1 MAQVIATNT
10 LSQMT
15 QNNLDK
21 SQKAQNQAIERLSSG
36 QRINSAKDDAAG
48 LAISDRMTS
57 QVNGLKQANRNAND
71 GMAMAQTAESA
82 LSSVTENLQR
92 IRDLTV
98 QAKNGTYTKEDR
110 QSINNEI
117 DARLDE
123 IDLIGKDTSFNGQ
136 QLLGTTGTVDASK
149 GTNDGAPFMGK
160 PFDATSGSK
169 IDLQI
174 GAFDGQTITLNLT
187 DVRGIAKTLK
197 GNQSVSMDDL
207 GHVDIS
213 AGNKLID
220 KDGNVATGAL
230 ALIDQQIHSIDS
242 TRSTLGAQQNRLE
255 STVESNSAAATNLS
269 SARSQISDADYAS
282 EVSAMSTA
290 QILQQAGQ
298 NVLSQANQVPQ
309 NVLSLL
315 KS

>member
-71 GMAMAQTAESA
+71 GMSMAQTAESA

-92 IRDLTV
+92 VRDLTV

-117 DARLDE
+117 NARLEE
-123 IDLIGKDTSFNGQ
+123 IDRIGKDTSFNGQ
-136 QLLGTTGTVDASK
+136 QLLGTNDAATFGGQK
-149 GTNDGAPFMGK
+149 
-160 PFDATSGSK
+160 FDATSGSK

-174 GAFDGQTITLNLT
+174 GAFDGQTISLNLT

-197 GNQSVSMDDL
+197 GTATDGGNTLIKADGTVDDKAL
-207 GHVDIS
+207 S
-213 AGNKLID
+213 SID
-220 KDGNVATGAL
+220 A
-230 ALIDQQIHSIDS
+230 QIHSIDS

>member
-10 LSQMT
+10 LSQLT

-71 GMAMAQTAESA
+71 GMSMAQTAESA
-82 LSSVTENLQR
+82 LSAVTDNLQR
-92 IRDLTV
+92 VRELVV
-98 QAKNGTYTKEDR
+98 QAKNGTYTDEDR

-117 DARLDE
+117 DARLQEVDR
-123 IDLIGKDTSFNGQ
+123 IGKDTTFNGK
-136 QLLGTTGTVDASK
+136 QLLGSSDTTYSGTAL
-149 GTNDGAPFMGK
+149 
-160 PFDATSGSK
+160 TSDQLTTK
-169 IDLQI
+169 LQI
-174 GAFDGQTITLNLT
+174 GAFDGQTIDLKMT
-187 DVRGIAKTLK
+187 DVRSAASTLK
-197 GNQSVSMDDL
+197 GGNDQTVAGNALIS
-207 GHVDIS
+207 S
-213 AGNKLID
+213 AGVVSDSALTTID
-220 KDGNVATGAL
+220 A
-230 ALIDQQIHSIDS
+230 QIKSIDS

-255 STVESNSAAATNLS
+255 STVESNAATATNLS
-269 SARSQISDADYAS
+269 AAKSQISDADYAS

-298 NVLSQANQVPQ
+298 NVLSQANSVPQ

>member
-10 LSQMT
+10 LSQLT

-71 GMAMAQTAESA
+71 GMSMAQTAESA
-82 LSSVTENLQR
+82 LGAVTDNLQR
-92 IRDLTV
+92 VRELVV
-98 QAKNGTYTKEDR
+98 QAANGTYTDEDR
-110 QSINNEI
+110 VSINNEI
-117 DARLDE
+117 DARLQEVDR
-123 IDLIGKDTSFNGQ
+123 IGKDTTFNQ
-136 QLLGTTGTVDASK
+136 RQLLGSSEATPTAALNDEQLTVK
-149 GTNDGAPFMGK
+149 
-160 PFDATSGSK
+160 
-169 IDLQI
+169 LQI
-174 GAFDGQTITLNLT
+174 GAFDGQTINLKLT
-187 DVRGIAKTLK
+187 DARTVASTLK
-197 GNQSVSMDDL
+197 GNSDYTK
-207 GHVDIS
+207 

-220 KDGNVATGAL
+220 EKGVLQPEAL
-230 ALIDQQIHSIDS
+230 KTIDAQIKTIDS

-255 STVESNSAAATNLS
+255 STVESNAATATNLS
-269 SARSQISDADYAS
+269 AARSQISDADYAA

-298 NVLSQANQVPQ
+298 NVLSQANSVPQ

-315 KS
+315 K

>member
-10 LSQMT
+10 LSQLT

-71 GMAMAQTAESA
+71 GMSMAQTAESA
-82 LSSVTENLQR
+82 LGAVTDNLQR
-92 IRDLTV
+92 VRELVV
-98 QAKNGTYTKEDR
+98 QAANGTYTDEDR

-117 DARLDE
+117 DARLQEVDR
-123 IDLIGKDTSFNGQ
+123 IGKDTTFNQ
-136 QLLGTTGTVDASK
+136 KQLLGNGETDYKALDPANDLTVK
-149 GTNDGAPFMGK
+149 
-160 PFDATSGSK
+160 
-169 IDLQI
+169 LQI
-174 GAFDGQTITLNLT
+174 GAFDGQTINLQLT
-187 DVRGIAKTLK
+187 DVRTVAANLK
-197 GNQSVSMDDL
+197 GAGTSFST
-207 GHVDIS
+207 
-213 AGNKLID
+213 AGNQLID
-220 KDGNVATGAL
+220 KDGKLQSGAKGAL
-230 ALIDQQIHSIDS
+230 ATLDEQIKAIDS

-255 STVESNSAAATNLS
+255 STVESNAATATNLS
-269 SARSQISDADYAS
+269 AARSQISDADYAA

-298 NVLSQANQVPQ
+298 NVLSQANSVPQ

-315 KS
+315 K

>member
-10 LSQMT
+10 LSQLT

-71 GMAMAQTAESA
+71 GMSMAQTAESA
-82 LSSVTENLQR
+82 LSAVTDNLQR
-92 IRDLTV
+92 VRELTV
-98 QAKNGTYTKEDR
+98 QAKNGTYTDEDR

-117 DARLDE
+117 DARLQEVDR
-123 IDLIGKDTSFNGQ
+123 IGKDTTFNGK
-136 QLLGTTGTVDASK
+136 QLLGSSATTYSGTAQ
-149 GTNDGAPFMGK
+149 
-160 PFDATSGSK
+160 TSDQLTTK
-169 IDLQI
+169 LQI
-174 GAFDGQTITLNLT
+174 GAFDGQTISLTLT
-187 DVRGIAKTLK
+187 DVRSTAATLK
-197 GNQSVSMDDL
+197 GGNDQTV
-207 GHVDIS
+207 
-213 AGNKLID
+213 AGN
-220 KDGNVATGAL
+220 
-230 ALIDQQIHSIDS
+230 ALIDSTGKVSDSALSTLDAQIKAIDS

-255 STVESNSAAATNLS
+255 STVESNSATATNLS
-269 SARSQISDADYAS
+269 AAKSQISDADYAS

-298 NVLSQANQVPQ
+298 NVLSQANSVPQ

-315 KS
+315 K

>member
-10 LSQMT
+10 LSQLT

-57 QVNGLKQANRNAND
+57 QVSGLKQANRNAND
-71 GMAMAQTAESA
+71 GMSMAQTAESA
-82 LSSVTENLQR
+82 LNAVTDNLQR

-98 QAKNGTYTKEDR
+98 QAKNGTYKADDR

-117 DARLDE
+117 NARLEE
-123 IDLIGKDTSFNGQ
+123 IDRIGKDTSFNGQ
-136 QLLGTTGTVDASK
+136 QLLGTSTADSFKGEDFSAS
-149 GTNDGAPFMGK
+149 
-160 PFDATSGSK
+160 SK
-169 IDLQI
+169 VDLQI

-187 DVRGIAKTLK
+187 DARSIAKDLK
-197 GNQSVSMDDL
+197 GESNVGTTSNTLVSDQ
-207 GHVDIS
+207 GVIS
-213 AGNKLID
+213 D
-220 KDGNVATGAL
+220 TAL
-230 ALIDQQIHSIDS
+230 KSIDEKIKS
-242 TRSTLGAQQNRLE
+242 IDNTRSTLGAQQNRLE
-255 STVESNSAAATNLS
+255 STVESNAATATNL
-269 SARSQISDADYAS
+269 AAAKSQISDADYAS
-282 EVSAMSTA
+282 EVSSMSTA

-298 NVLSQANQVPQ
+298 NVLSQANSVPQ

-315 KS
+315 K

>member
-10 LSQMT
+10 LSQLT

-71 GMAMAQTAESA
+71 GMSMAQTAESA
-82 LSSVTENLQR
+82 LSAVTDNLQR
-92 IRDLTV
+92 VRELTV
-98 QAKNGTYTKEDR
+98 QAKNGTYTDEDR

-117 DARLDE
+117 DARLQEVDR
-123 IDLIGKDTSFNGQ
+123 IGKDTTFNGK
-136 QLLGTTGTVDASK
+136 QLLGSSDKTYSGTAQTDAQLTTK
-149 GTNDGAPFMGK
+149 
-160 PFDATSGSK
+160 
-169 IDLQI
+169 LQI
-174 GAFDGQTITLNLT
+174 GAFDGQTIDLKLT
-187 DVRGIAKTLK
+187 DVRSVASTLK
-197 GNQSVSMDDL
+197 GGPDQT
-207 GHVDIS
+207 IS
-213 AGNKLID
+213 GNALID
-220 KDGNVATGAL
+220 KDGKVSDSAL
-230 ALIDQQIHSIDS
+230 ATLDAQIKAIDS

-255 STVESNSAAATNLS
+255 STVESNSATATNLS
-269 SARSQISDADYAS
+269 SAKSQISDADYAS

-298 NVLSQANQVPQ
+298 NVLSQANSVPQ

-315 KS
+315 K

>member
-71 GMAMAQTAESA
+71 GMSMAQTAESA
-82 LSSVTENLQR
+82 LGSVTDNLQR

-117 DARLDE
+117 NARLEE
-123 IDLIGKDTSFNGQ
+123 IDRIGKDTSFNGQ
-136 QLLGTTGTVDASK
+136 QLLGTNDSK
-149 GTNDGAPFMGK
+149 AFGGK
-160 PFDATSGSK
+160 TFDAKAGSQ

-187 DVRGIAKTLK
+187 DVRKIATDLK
-197 GNQSVSMDDL
+197 GATGGD
-207 GHVDIS
+207 
-213 AGNKLID
+213 AGKTTDPKAPTAPASSGNTLID
-220 KDGNVATGAL
+220 ENGKVNDKAL
-230 ALIDQQIHSIDS
+230 SSIDAQIHSIDS

-315 KS
+315 K

>member
-1 MAQVIATNT
+1 
-10 LSQMT
+10 
-15 QNNLDK
+15 
-21 SQKAQNQAIERLSSG
+21 
-36 QRINSAKDDAAG
+36 
-48 LAISDRMTS
+48 
-57 QVNGLKQANRNAND
+57 
-71 GMAMAQTAESA
+71 MAQTAESA

-92 IRDLTV
+92 VRDLTV

-117 DARLDE
+117 DARLEEVDR
-123 IDLIGKDTSFNGQ
+123 IGRDTSFNGL
-136 QLLGTTGTVDASK
+136 QLLGTKDI
-149 GTNDGAPFMGK
+149 APFDDHG
-160 PFDATSGSK
+160 FDATSGSK
-169 IDLQI
+169 VDLQI
-174 GAFDGQTITLNLT
+174 GAFDGQTISLYLT
-187 DVRGIAKTLK
+187 DVRTIAYDLK
-197 GNQSVSMDDL
+197 GNGTVGNTLIAEDGTVTKSALATIDKQIQSV
-207 GHVDIS
+207 
-213 AGNKLID
+213 D
-220 KDGNVATGAL
+220 K
-230 ALIDQQIHSIDS
+230 

-269 SARSQISDADYAS
+269 SAKSQISDADYAS

>member
-10 LSQMT
+10 LSQLT

-71 GMAMAQTAESA
+71 GMSMAQTAESA
-82 LSSVTENLQR
+82 LSAVTDNLQR
-92 IRDLTV
+92 VRELVV
-98 QAKNGTYTKEDR
+98 QAKNGTYTDEDR

-117 DARLDE
+117 DARLQEVDR
-123 IDLIGKDTSFNGQ
+123 IGKDTTFNGK
-136 QLLGTTGTVDASK
+136 QLLGSSDKTYSGTAQTDAQLTTK
-149 GTNDGAPFMGK
+149 
-160 PFDATSGSK
+160 
-169 IDLQI
+169 LQI
-174 GAFDGQTITLNLT
+174 GAFDGQTIDLKMT
-187 DVRGIAKTLK
+187 DVRSAASTLK
-197 GNQSVSMDDL
+197 GGSDQTISGNALIS
-207 GHVDIS
+207 S
-213 AGNKLID
+213 AGVVSDSALTTID
-220 KDGNVATGAL
+220 A
-230 ALIDQQIHSIDS
+230 QIKSIDS

-255 STVESNSAAATNLS
+255 STVESNAATATNLS
-269 SARSQISDADYAS
+269 AAKSQISDADYAS

-298 NVLSQANQVPQ
+298 NVLSQANSVPQ

>member
-10 LSQMT
+10 LSQLT

-71 GMAMAQTAESA
+71 GMSMAQTAESA
-82 LSSVTENLQR
+82 LGAVTDNLQR
-92 IRDLTV
+92 VRELVV
-98 QAKNGTYTKEDR
+98 QAANGTYTNEDR

-117 DARLDE
+117 DARLQEVDR
-123 IDLIGKDTSFNGQ
+123 IGKDTTFNQ
-136 QLLGTTGTVDASK
+136 KQLLGSS
-149 GTNDGAPFMGK
+149 
-160 PFDATSGSK
+160 DATFTNKLDDGQLTTK
-169 IDLQI
+169 LQI
-174 GAFDGQTITLNLT
+174 GAFDGQTIELKLT
-187 DVRGIAKTLK
+187 DVRDVAKTLK
-197 GNQSVSMDDL
+197 NGTDYTQSGN
-207 GHVDIS
+207 
-213 AGNKLID
+213 
-220 KDGNVATGAL
+220 
-230 ALIDQQIHSIDS
+230 ALIDGTGKLSGNALATIDAQIKTIDS

-255 STVESNSAAATNLS
+255 STVESNAAAATNLS
-269 SARSQISDADYAS
+269 AARSQISDADYAA

>member
-71 GMAMAQTAESA
+71 GMSMAQTAESA
-82 LSSVTENLQR
+82 LSAVTDNLQR
-92 IRDLTV
+92 VRDLTV
-98 QAKNGTYTKEDR
+98 QAKNGTYTAEDR

-117 DARLDE
+117 NARLEE
-123 IDLIGKDTSFNGQ
+123 IDRIGKDTSFNGQ
-136 QLLGTTGTVDASK
+136 QLLGTSTTGSFTG
-149 GTNDGAPFMGK
+149 GT
-160 PFDATSGSK
+160 FDATSGSK

-174 GAFDGQTITLNLT
+174 GAFDGQTISLNLT
-187 DVRGIAKTLK
+187 DIRGIAKDLK
-197 GNQSVSMDDL
+197 GTDANGGNSLISGDGVVSASALDNIDAKIKSV
-207 GHVDIS
+207 
-213 AGNKLID
+213 
-220 KDGNVATGAL
+220 
-230 ALIDQQIHSIDS
+230 DS
-242 TRSTLGAQQNRLE
+242 TRSALGAQQNRLE
-255 STVESNSAAATNLS
+255 STVESNAAAATNLS
-269 SARSQISDADYAS
+269 SAKSQISDADYAA

-309 NVLSLL
+309 NVMSLL

>member
-10 LSQMT
+10 LSQLT

-71 GMAMAQTAESA
+71 GMSMAQTAESA
-82 LSSVTENLQR
+82 LGAVTDNLQR
-92 IRDLTV
+92 VRELVV
-98 QAKNGTYTKEDR
+98 QAANGTYTDEDR

-117 DARLDE
+117 DARLQEVDR
-123 IDLIGKDTSFNGQ
+123 IGKDTTFNQ
-136 QLLGTTGTVDASK
+136 KQLLGSTGT
-149 GTNDGAPFMGK
+149 T
-160 PFDATSGSK
+160 ATALTDTELTTK
-169 IDLQI
+169 LQI
-174 GAFDGQTITLNLT
+174 GAFDGQTIDLKLT
-187 DVRGIAKTLK
+187 DVRTVASTLK
-197 GNQSVSMDDL
+197 GGSDYTT
-207 GHVDIS
+207 

-220 KDGNVATGAL
+220 GTGKVQDSAL
-230 ALIDQQIHSIDS
+230 ATIDAQIKAVDS

-255 STVESNSAAATNLS
+255 STVESNAATATNLS
-269 SARSQISDADYAS
+269 AAKSQISDADYAA

-298 NVLSQANQVPQ
+298 NVLSQANSVPQ

-315 KS
+315 K

>member
-10 LSQMT
+10 LSQLT

-71 GMAMAQTAESA
+71 GMSMAQTAESA
-82 LSSVTENLQR
+82 LSAVTDNLQR
-92 IRDLTV
+92 VRELTV
-98 QAKNGTYTKEDR
+98 QAKNGTYSDEDR

-117 DARLDE
+117 DARLQEVDR
-123 IDLIGKDTSFNGQ
+123 IGKDTTFNGK
-136 QLLGTTGTVDASK
+136 QLLGSSDTTYSGTAQTDAQLTTK
-149 GTNDGAPFMGK
+149 
-160 PFDATSGSK
+160 
-169 IDLQI
+169 LQI
-174 GAFDGQTITLNLT
+174 GAFDGQTIDLKLT
-187 DVRGIAKTLK
+187 DVRSTAATLK
-197 GNQSVSMDDL
+197 GGNDQTITGNAL
-207 GHVDIS
+207 IS
-213 AGNKLID
+213 A
-220 KDGNVATGAL
+220 DGTVSDSAL
-230 ALIDQQIHSIDS
+230 STLDAQIKAIDS

-255 STVESNSAAATNLS
+255 STVESNSATATNLS
-269 SARSQISDADYAS
+269 SAKSQISDADYAS

-298 NVLSQANQVPQ
+298 NVLSQANSVPQ

-315 KS
+315 K

>member
-10 LSQMT
+10 LSQLT

-71 GMAMAQTAESA
+71 GMSMAQTAESA
-82 LSSVTENLQR
+82 LNAVTDNLQR
-92 IRDLTV
+92 VRDLTV
-98 QAKNGTYTKEDR
+98 QAKNGTYKPEDR

-117 DARLDE
+117 NARLEE
-123 IDLIGKDTSFNGQ
+123 IDRIGKDTSFNGQ
-136 QLLGTTGTVDASK
+136 QLLGTNTTGSFT
-149 GTNDGAPFMGK
+149 GAT
-160 PFDATSGSK
+160 FDATSGSK

-174 GAFDGQTITLNLT
+174 GAFDGQTISLNLT
-187 DVRGIAKTLK
+187 DVRGIAKGLK
-197 GNQSVSMDDL
+197 GGDATN
-207 GHVDIS
+207 
-213 AGNKLID
+213 AGN
-220 KDGNVATGAL
+220 
-230 ALIDQQIHSIDS
+230 ALIDADGKVSDTALDAIDKQIKSVDN

-255 STVESNSAAATNLS
+255 STVESNAATATNLS
-269 SARSQISDADYAS
+269 AAKSQISDADYAS

-298 NVLSQANQVPQ
+298 NVLSQANSVPQ

-315 KS
+315 K

>member
-10 LSQMT
+10 LSQIT

-71 GMAMAQTAESA
+71 GMSMAQTAESA
-82 LSSVTENLQR
+82 LSAVTDNLQR
-92 IRDLTV
+92 VRDLTV
-98 QAKNGTYTKEDR
+98 QAKNGTYSDEDR

-117 DARLDE
+117 DARLAEVDR
-123 IDLIGKDTSFNGQ
+123 IGKDTTFNGK
-136 QLLGTTGTVDASK
+136 QLLGSSDTTYSGTAQTDEQLTTK
-149 GTNDGAPFMGK
+149 
-160 PFDATSGSK
+160 
-169 IDLQI
+169 LQI
-174 GAFDGQTITLNLT
+174 GAFDGQTISLKLT
-187 DVRGIAKTLK
+187 DVRDIAKTLK
-197 GNQSVSMDDL
+197 GSADQTTSGNSIIAADGTVSD
-207 GHVDIS
+207 
-213 AGNKLID
+213 
-220 KDGNVATGAL
+220 TAL
-230 ALIDQQIHSIDS
+230 DSIDAQIKS
-242 TRSTLGAQQNRLE
+242 VDKTRSTLGAQQNRLE
-255 STVESNSAAATNLS
+255 STVESNSATATNL
-269 SARSQISDADYAS
+269 AAAKSQISDADYAS

-298 NVLSQANQVPQ
+298 NVLSQANSVPQ

-315 KS
+315 K

>member
-10 LSQMT
+10 LSQLT

-71 GMAMAQTAESA
+71 GMSMAQTAESA
-82 LSSVTENLQR
+82 LSAVTDNLQR
-92 IRDLTV
+92 VRELTV
-98 QAKNGTYTKEDR
+98 QAKNGTYTDEDR

-117 DARLDE
+117 DARLQEVDR
-123 IDLIGKDTSFNGQ
+123 IGKDTTFNGK
-136 QLLGTTGTVDASK
+136 QLLGSSDTTYSGTAQTADQLTTK
-149 GTNDGAPFMGK
+149 
-160 PFDATSGSK
+160 
-169 IDLQI
+169 LQI
-174 GAFDGQTITLNLT
+174 GAFDGQTISLTLT
-187 DVRGIAKTLK
+187 DVRSTAATLK
-197 GNQSVSMDDL
+197 GGNDQTV
-207 GHVDIS
+207 
-213 AGNKLID
+213 AGN
-220 KDGNVATGAL
+220 
-230 ALIDQQIHSIDS
+230 ALIDSTGKVSDSALSTLDAQIKAIDS

-255 STVESNSAAATNLS
+255 STVESNSATATNLS
-269 SARSQISDADYAS
+269 AAKSQISDADYAS

-298 NVLSQANQVPQ
+298 NVLSQANSVPQ

-315 KS
+315 K

>member
-10 LSQMT
+10 LSQLT

-71 GMAMAQTAESA
+71 GMSMAQTAESA
-82 LSSVTENLQR
+82 LSAVTDNLQR
-92 IRDLTV
+92 VRELVV
-98 QAKNGTYTKEDR
+98 QAKNGTYTDEDR

-117 DARLDE
+117 DARLQEVDR
-123 IDLIGKDTSFNGQ
+123 IGKDTTFNGK
-136 QLLGTTGTVDASK
+136 QLLGSSDTTYSGTAQ
-149 GTNDGAPFMGK
+149 
-160 PFDATSGSK
+160 TSDQLTTK
-169 IDLQI
+169 LQI
-174 GAFDGQTITLNLT
+174 GAFDGQTISLTLT
-187 DVRGIAKTLK
+187 DVRSTAATLK
-197 GNQSVSMDDL
+197 GGNDQTV
-207 GHVDIS
+207 
-213 AGNKLID
+213 AGN
-220 KDGNVATGAL
+220 
-230 ALIDQQIHSIDS
+230 ALIDSTGKVSDSALSTLDAQIKAIDS

-255 STVESNSAAATNLS
+255 STVESNSATATNLS
-269 SARSQISDADYAS
+269 AAKSQISDADYAS

-298 NVLSQANQVPQ
+298 NVLSQANSVPQ

-315 KS
+315 K

>member
-10 LSQMT
+10 LSQLT

-71 GMAMAQTAESA
+71 GMSMAQTAESA
-82 LSSVTENLQR
+82 LGAVTDNLQR
-92 IRDLTV
+92 VRELVV
-98 QAKNGTYTKEDR
+98 QAANGTYTDEDR

-117 DARLDE
+117 DARLQEVDR
-123 IDLIGKDTSFNGQ
+123 IGKDTTFNQ
-136 QLLGTTGTVDASK
+136 KQLLGSTGT
-149 GTNDGAPFMGK
+149 T
-160 PFDATSGSK
+160 ATALTDTELTTK
-169 IDLQI
+169 LQI
-174 GAFDGQTITLNLT
+174 GAFDGQTIDLKLT
-187 DVRGIAKTLK
+187 DVRTVASTLK
-197 GNQSVSMDDL
+197 NGSDYTA
-207 GHVDIS
+207 

-220 KDGNVATGAL
+220 STGKVQDGAL
-230 ALIDQQIHSIDS
+230 ATIDAQIKAVDS

-255 STVESNSAAATNLS
+255 STVESNAATATNLS
-269 SARSQISDADYAS
+269 AAKSQISDADYAA

-298 NVLSQANQVPQ
+298 NVLSQANSVPQ

-315 KS
+315 K